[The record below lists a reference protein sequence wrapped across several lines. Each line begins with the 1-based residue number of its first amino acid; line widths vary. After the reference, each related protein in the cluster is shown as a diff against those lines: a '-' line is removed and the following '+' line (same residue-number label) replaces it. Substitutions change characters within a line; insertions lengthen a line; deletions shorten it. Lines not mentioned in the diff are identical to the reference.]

1 MKWISRCTV
10 ALVVCSGA
18 WVGPGGIS
26 VSAEENATDAIK
38 MIDTDK
44 DGTIDLA
51 EAKTAAAAVF
61 IKLDVGHD
69 GIVGAKDLA
78 GRMVTLEQLSQGP
91 NPWMFWKTR
100 TRYTKDQ
107 YLVLVETWFVAADVN
122 DDGTVDAKELQTAA
136 GQQLLKLLQ

>member
-1 MKWISRCTV
+1 M
-10 ALVVCSGA
+10 
-18 WVGPGGIS
+18 GPGGVS
-26 VSAEENATDAIK
+26 ASAEETVTDAIK

-44 DGTIDLA
+44 DGSIDLA

-61 IKLDVGHD
+61 TKLDTGHD

>member
-1 MKWISRCTV
+1 MKWLSRCAV
-10 ALVVCSGA
+10 ALVVCAGGWA
-18 WVGPGGIS
+18 GPGGIS

-51 EAKTAAAAVF
+51 EVKAAAAAMF

-78 GRMVTLEQLSQGP
+78 GRMVSTEQLSQGP

-100 TRYTKDQ
+100 VRYTKDQ
-107 YLVLVETWFVAADVN
+107 YLVLAETWFVAADADN
-122 DDGTVDAKELQTAA
+122 DGTLDAKELQTAP

>member
-1 MKWISRCTV
+1 MKWLSRCAV
-10 ALVVCSGA
+10 ALVVCAGSWVCRRLFCNGA
-18 WVGPGGIS
+18 GEYCGRV
-26 VSAEENATDAIK
+26 K

-51 EAKTAAAAVF
+51 EVKAAAAAMF

-91 NPWMFWKTR
+91 NPWMFWKT
-100 TRYTKDQ
+100 T
-107 YLVLVETWFVAADVN
+107 
-122 DDGTVDAKELQTAA
+122 
-136 GQQLLKLLQ
+136 